1 MENGGFH
8 WHLMPSELKPNF
20 KRKLNAKD
28 GPNKLGKIVNVE
40 EAFKA
45 LEQKEKT
52 RKPGST
58 AVEDDNESDKVSCP
72 LDIFIEIVQFEVLQF

>member
-28 GPNKLGKIVNVE
+28 GPNKLGKVVNVE

-58 AVEDDNESDKVSCP
+58 AKEEDNESDKVSGP
-72 LDIFIEIVQFEVLQF
+72 IEIVIENAQFEVQF